1 MRDHKSGA
9 DGDPSSCREVRRPGS
24 NAAGLRHK
32 RTWAETPF
40 PGVIVTTLMGRSR
53 RLRRRYRDDS
63 TLAALMDLPT
73 WLFLGI
79 LTVGAILLLAGA
91 VVIDAASGHPN
102 TLLVVLEPLLLVAF
116 FGGLFWLASR
126 ERILRRRRLLQAS
139 SMYRLWALTP
149 DDMADMA
156 TELFRVEGFVVTENK
171 RPDEADGGVDFE
183 IEKAG
188 KTWLVQVKH
197 WRHEVGVDKARELWG
212 LVADE
217 GAAGG
222 VLLGTSGFTAAAREF
237 AEGKD
242 LRLIDGPEFL
252 SLRSQLATI
261 QATDIGDVDPM
272 VSVGFARYLMTI
284 KPPACP
290 TCGKPMVLVTR
301 LVNTAIAYQ
310 LWGCKSYPNCKGT
323 RRFAFPYAPNQE
335 WDSVTKTGALNR

>member
-1 MRDHKSGA
+1 M
-9 DGDPSSCREVRRPGS
+9 
-24 NAAGLRHK
+24 
-32 RTWAETPF
+32 
-40 PGVIVTTLMGRSR
+40 VTTLMGRGR

-63 TLAALMDLPT
+63 MLAALMELPT

-79 LTVGAILLLAGA
+79 LTFGVILALLGV
-91 VVIDAASGHPN
+91 VVIDAAIGHPN
-102 TLLVVLEPLLLVAF
+102 LLLTALTPVLLVAF
-116 FGGLFWLASR
+116 FAGLFWLASR
-126 ERILRRRRLLQAS
+126 ERLLRRRRLQQAS
-139 SMYRLWALTP
+139 SMYRLWALMP

-156 TELFRVEGFVVTENK
+156 TELFRLEGYVVTENK

-183 IEKAG
+183 IDKAG

-222 VLLGTSGFTAAAREF
+222 VLLGTSGFTDAAREF
-237 AEGKD
+237 ADGKD

-261 QATDIGDVDPM
+261 KPADIGDVDPL
-272 VSVGFARYLMTI
+272 VSAGFARYLVTI
-284 KPPACP
+284 QPPACP

-301 LVNTAIAYQ
+301 LENTAIAYQ

-323 RRFAFPYAPNQE
+323 RRFAFPYLPNE
-335 WDSVTKTGALNR
+335 ESDSRANTPMY

>member
-1 MRDHKSGA
+1 
-9 DGDPSSCREVRRPGS
+9 
-24 NAAGLRHK
+24 
-32 RTWAETPF
+32 
-40 PGVIVTTLMGRSR
+40 
-53 RLRRRYRDDS
+53 
-63 TLAALMDLPT
+63 
-73 WLFLGI
+73 
-79 LTVGAILLLAGA
+79 
-91 VVIDAASGHPN
+91 
-102 TLLVVLEPLLLVAF
+102 
-116 FGGLFWLASR
+116 
-126 ERILRRRRLLQAS
+126 
-139 SMYRLWALTP
+139 
-149 DDMADMA
+149 MADMA